1 MIELNKLYTQEEYD
15 TLTIEDHLYINN
27 NNLGIYLVEG
37 GYIIKLITEDI

>member
-15 TLTIEDHLYINN
+15 NITIDEHLYINQ

-37 GYIIKLITEDI
+37 GYIIKKVESE

>member
-37 GYIIKLITEDI
+37 GYIIKKVESE